1 MDGSSPQERFENLI
15 RSDSR
20 FHPEAYKFVY
30 DALDFT
36 VRNKYSDA
44 EEAPVEDSNTNDDS
58 PPNQHVTG
66 QDLLQGLRLFA
77 LEEFG
82 CMAAT
87 VFDAWG
93 VRRSEDFGE
102 IVFNLVEHGLMGR
115 QESDCKDDFAGG
127 FGGRAFSEVFQ
138 VRPII
143 DYIPERDEWKT
154 SYVDAESVGS
164 G

>member
-1 MDGSSPQERFENLI
+1 MEGSSPQERFEELI
-15 RSDSR
+15 RQDSR

-36 VRNKYSDA
+36 VRNKYSDV
-44 EEAPVEDSNTNDDS
+44 EESYDEDDDS
-58 PPNQHVTG
+58 QSQHVTG
-66 QDLLQGLRLFA
+66 QDLLEGLRIFA

-115 QESDCKDDFAGG
+115 QESDCKEDFAGG
-127 FGGRAFSEVFQ
+127 YGGRTFFEVFQ
-138 VRPII
+138 VRPVI

-154 SYVDAESVGS
+154 SYVNAESVGS